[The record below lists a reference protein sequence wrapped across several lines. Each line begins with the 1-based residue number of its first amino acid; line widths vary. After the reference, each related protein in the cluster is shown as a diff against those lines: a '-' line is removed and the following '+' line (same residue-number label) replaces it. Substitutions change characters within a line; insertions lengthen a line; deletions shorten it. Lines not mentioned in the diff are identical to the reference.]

1 MIVRRDDVIATLRL
15 AEDFERAVRQDLVH
29 IHVDRRTRAA
39 LDVNIVR
46 LPDGKPAANYSIS
59 LYPASHAAFTDKDV
73 CLKAI
78 RMERK
83 LELAMEGERWF
94 DLARWGGDYMSAEL
108 KAYIEYEKEYIPK
121 FAAASVLNPARTM
134 LPIPDSQIQTMGND
148 KDGKPYLVQPS
159 AWNNN

>member
-1 MIVRRDDVIATLRL
+1 ML
-15 AEDFERAVRQDLVH
+15 FDL
-29 IHVDRRTRAA
+29 
-39 LDVNIVR
+39 
-46 LPDGKPAANYSIS
+46 YSIS

-94 DLARWGGDYMSAEL
+94 DLARWGGNYMSAEL

-121 FAAASVLNPARTM
+121 FTTTSVLNPARTM
-134 LPIPDSQIQTMGND
+134 LPIPNSQIQTMGND
-148 KDGKPYLVQPS
+148 KNGKPYLVQPS
-159 AWNNN
+159 AWNNKLID